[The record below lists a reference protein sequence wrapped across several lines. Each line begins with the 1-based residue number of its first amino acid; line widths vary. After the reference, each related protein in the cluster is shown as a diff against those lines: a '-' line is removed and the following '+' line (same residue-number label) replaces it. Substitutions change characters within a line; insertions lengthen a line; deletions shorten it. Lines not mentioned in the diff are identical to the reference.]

1 MLCQPEFH
9 FEEQKIKDT
18 GAISFKYG
26 ECGMTVVFWKLG
38 NVRLQMIQVHWHDDY
53 SLSIDVNLLSW

>member
-18 GAISFKYG
+18 GARSCKYG
-26 ECGMTVVFWKLG
+26 ECRMTVVFWKLG
-38 NVRLQMIQVHWHDDY
+38 NVRLQMIQDHWHDDC
-53 SLSIDVNLLSW
+53 SLSIDMN